1 MTNLGL
7 SPEEENQLKTISEYL
22 FFDQFKD
29 FVTYNRFEQ
38 CFQPLFNNIPI
49 SMDKVFK
56 SICGEK
62 KKYLNYQ
69 RLVKS
74 YLLYKN
80 NDPKI
85 NPDLKTFFEKLFNSI
100 LKKENTF
107 IGKPQEKTFSFTTPK
122 ACKKRDCITNIK
134 ILSDK
139 EGAIHGLILEYDS
152 IAKVKMYPNKI
163 ETNLVISLE
172 MKLGIVDDK
181 PITEKQVG
189 KLEGLKEEFYRDGA
203 THVFGT
209 ISSKTNM
216 INFFG
221 FKCVSG
227 KTVFVGYPEGDGF
240 IFGKFG
246 TKFHELKVQMSL
258 DGIILL
264 QPGFN
269 INRRTNFYLNT
280 EANKLTKE
288 DLGRDIIIQDE
299 AQLSQLNDAI
309 QIDKMITTPIIEEN
323 HFFNEK
329 LVDKLPGNDY
339 KEVVNQNPREWILKT
354 EPQAPATETKQILTV
369 DDALKEVEKEK
380 ENSKILLKV
389 GLDGGELTAKGRKR
403 RANKSKNKKKK
414 QRAKNGKLHETKSLV
429 SEKKKAQQKWNGRT
443 DQIKNISAISF
454 LKNKDNFTKLKEK
467 VGQGIQEELTKLKG
481 HFEANI
487 AQNLIKNIA
496 PDSKKSVTSKASK
509 SAQKKLLPFSKKKK
523 IKKKKLN

>member
-49 SMDKVFK
+49 SIDKVFK

-62 KKYLNYQ
+62 KKYINYQ
-69 RLVKS
+69 RFVNS

-152 IAKVKMYPNKI
+152 IAKVKMYPSKI
-163 ETNLVISLE
+163 ENNLVISLE
-172 MKLGIVDDK
+172 MKLGLVDDK
-181 PITEKQVG
+181 PIKEKQVG
-189 KLEGLKEEFYRDGA
+189 KLEGVKEEFFRDAA

-246 TKFHELKVQMSL
+246 MKFHELKVQMSL

-269 INRRTNFYLNT
+269 TNRRTNVYLNT

-288 DLGRDIIIQDE
+288 DLGRDILIQDE

-323 HFFNEK
+323 HFFNEN
-329 LVDKLPGNDY
+329 LADKITGNDY

-354 EPQAPATETKQILTV
+354 EPQAPGTEVKILTV

-380 ENSKILLKV
+380 ENTKVLLKV

-403 RANKSKNKKKK
+403 RAANKSKNKKKE
-414 QRAKNGKLHETKSLV
+414 AKG
-429 SEKKKAQQKWNGRT
+429 
-443 DQIKNISAISF
+443 
-454 LKNKDNFTKLKEK
+454 
-467 VGQGIQEELTKLKG
+467 
-481 HFEANI
+481 
-487 AQNLIKNIA
+487 
-496 PDSKKSVTSKASK
+496 
-509 SAQKKLLPFSKKKK
+509 
-523 IKKKKLN
+523 